1 MEELLKY
8 ENKKL
13 AELIDFNEK
22 NRGKEASINFL
33 HKRLLVYAKTMK
45 HRGAG
50 FCSFQLGRE
59 YNPVPLHMENMKMPP
74 TNEKAFELSNDMKIQ
89 MTKDKSE
96 MELILELLE

>member
-50 FCSFQLGRE
+50 FCSF
-59 YNPVPLHMENMKMPP
+59 
-74 TNEKAFELSNDMKIQ
+74 
-89 MTKDKSE
+89 
-96 MELILELLE
+96 